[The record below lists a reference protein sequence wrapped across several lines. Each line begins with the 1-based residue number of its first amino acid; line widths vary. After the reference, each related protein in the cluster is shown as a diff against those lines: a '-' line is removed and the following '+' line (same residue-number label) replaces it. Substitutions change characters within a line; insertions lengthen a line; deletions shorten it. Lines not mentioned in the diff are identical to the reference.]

1 MPGPPTTQ
9 TAQPDPEP
17 NNRRRRL
24 LLLLAPPLLAIA
36 VALLLGISNNP
47 LPRRFL
53 RFLLGSKP
61 SVLRPAAPRPP
72 ADPSPDAGR
81 PPCVLWMAPFASGGG
96 YCSEAWSYVSAL
108 DAHAAKGAGKN
119 FTLAIAHHGDL
130 ESPEFWIGLPEP
142 SKDLAYRLAA
152 ARCELSRS
160 VVVCHSEPGAWYPP
174 MYEALPCPPTGY
186 HDPAFVVG
194 RTMFETDRVSPEHV
208 RRCNQMDAVWVP
220 TEFHVSTFVKS
231 GVDRAKVVKVV
242 QAVDVEFF
250 DPAKHVGLPLP
261 IGVSVMVPEGS
272 TLEIEHGDLKGRGF
286 VFLSVFKWEQ
296 RKGWDVLLR
305 AFLQEFSGADDVVL
319 YLLISA
325 YHSDTNFIG
334 QIRRFVKE
342 TGIKEPVE
350 GWAEIRVINEH
361 VPQSALPSL
370 YKAADAFVLPTR
382 GEGWGRPV
390 VEAMAMA
397 LPVIVTNWSGPTE
410 YLTVENGYPLDM
422 DRLTEV
428 AEGPFKGHLCAEPS
442 VDHLRALMRHVVGD
456 REEARSKGKKAREDM
471 MDRFSPEIV
480 ARIVADK
487 IQQALVNTRLTED

>member
-1 MPGPPTTQ
+1 MPGPPPTQ
-9 TAQPDPEP
+9 TAQPDPKP
-17 NNRRRRL
+17 NNRRRSL
-24 LLLLAPPLLAIA
+24 LLFLAPPLLAVA
-36 VALLLGISNNP
+36 VALLLGASTNP

-53 RFLLGSKP
+53 RLLLGPKP
-61 SVLRPAAPRPP
+61 SVLRPEAPRPVGH
-72 ADPSPDAGR
+72 PSRDAGR

-96 YCSEAWSYVSAL
+96 YCSEAWSYVAAL
-108 DAHAAKGAGKN
+108 DAHAAAREGKN
-119 FTLAIAHHGDL
+119 FTLSIAHHGDL

-152 ARCELSRS
+152 TRCELSRA

-174 MYEALPCPPTGY
+174 LYEALPCPPTG
-186 HDPAFVVG
+186 
-194 RTMFETDRVSPEHV
+194 
-208 RRCNQMDAVWVP
+208 
-220 TEFHVSTFVKS
+220 

-250 DPAKHVGLPLP
+250 DPAKHVALPLP
-261 IGVSVMVPEGS
+261 IGVPVMVPEGS
-272 TLEIEHGDLKGRGF
+272 TLEHGDPKGRDF
-286 VFLSVFKWEQ
+286 AFLSVFKWEQ

-410 YLTVENGYPLDM
+410 YLTEENGYPLDM

-428 AEGPFKGHLCAEPS
+428 TEGPFKGHLCAEPS
-442 VDHLRALMRHVVGD
+442 ADHLRALMRHVVGD

-471 MDRFSPEIV
+471 IERNLIHHGGMECYLTQPFICQSIPSRLAQQRLQLNIQEIV
-480 ARIVADK
+480 AFIWQR
-487 IQQALVNTRLTED
+487 LVRGRSYRHLMKEVGYK

>member
-1 MPGPPTTQ
+1 MPAPPTTQ

-24 LLLLAPPLLAIA
+24 LFLLAPPLLAIA
-36 VALLLGISNNP
+36 VALLLGTSNNP

-61 SVLRPAAPRPP
+61 SVLRPAAPRPS

-96 YCSEAWSYVSAL
+96 YCSEAWSYVAAL
-108 DAHAAKGAGKN
+108 DTHAAAGAGKN
-119 FTLAIAHHGDL
+119 FTLSIAQHGDL

-142 SKDLAYRLAA
+142 SRTWRTGSPPRGASSPAPSSSA
-152 ARCELSRS
+152 TASPARGTRPCMR
-160 VVVCHSEPGAWYPP
+160 
-174 MYEALPCPPTGY
+174 PCPARPPGTTSL
-186 HDPAFVVG
+186 VIG

-220 TEFHVSTFVKS
+220 TDFHVSTFVKS
-231 GVDRAKVVKVV
+231 GMDRAKVVKVV

-250 DPAKHVGLPLP
+250 DPAKHVALPLP

-272 TLEIEHGDLKGRGF
+272 TLEIEHGDPKGRGF
-286 VFLSVFKWEQ
+286 LFLSVFKWEQ

-334 QIRRFVKE
+334 QIHRFVKE

-361 VPQSALPSL
+361 VPRSALPSL

-390 VEAMAMA
+390 VEAMAM
-397 LPVIVTNWSGPTE
+397 
-410 YLTVENGYPLDM
+410 
-422 DRLTEV
+422 
-428 AEGPFKGHLCAEPS
+428 GHGSASDC
-442 VDHLRALMRHVVGD
+442 
-456 REEARSKGKKAREDM
+456 
-471 MDRFSPEIV
+471 
-480 ARIVADK
+480 DK
-487 IQQALVNTRLTED
+487 LVWPNRVSD